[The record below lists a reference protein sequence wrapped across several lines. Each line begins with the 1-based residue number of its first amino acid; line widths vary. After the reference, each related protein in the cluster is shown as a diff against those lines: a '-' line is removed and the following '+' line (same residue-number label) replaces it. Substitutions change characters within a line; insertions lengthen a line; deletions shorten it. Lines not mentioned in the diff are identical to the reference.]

1 MQPGRLYNEGIPS
14 LAGVANAG
22 NAIQEQQVK
31 KILNIAIRGLSAAA
45 SSRAK
50 HVTRTVAQAAQPAQ
64 VDYRSNAGGWN

>member
-1 MQPGRLYNEGIPS
+1 M
-14 LAGVANAG
+14 VG

-31 KILNIAIRGLSAAA
+31 KILSIAIRGLSAAA

-50 HVTRTVAQAAQPAQ
+50 HVTRTLAQATQPST